1 MAIETTDIS
10 VETSFPSGMLILS
23 AIVDGHLVRRKY
35 MGYTLREAVLDFKEH
50 NSGRTFPVVWSS
62 ESR

>member
-10 VETSFPSGMLILS
+10 VEKSFPSGMLILS

-35 MGYTLREAVLDFKEH
+35 IGYTLREAALDFKDH
-50 NSGRTFPVVWSS
+50 NSGRTFPEVYSS